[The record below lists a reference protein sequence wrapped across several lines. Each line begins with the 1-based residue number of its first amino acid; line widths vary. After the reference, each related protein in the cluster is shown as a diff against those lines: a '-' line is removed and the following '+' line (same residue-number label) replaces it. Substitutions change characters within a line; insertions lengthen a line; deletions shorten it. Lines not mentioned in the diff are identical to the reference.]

1 MFDMVLEKPLQQ
13 VSFISGC
20 RSIARFES
28 VYTNKNACEE
38 VSLYNLKS
46 SLSKYPQNRFA
57 VLLLLLRFLKIKEY
71 FDFINVIPVGKLLA
85 NTY

>member
-28 VYTNKNACEE
+28 VYTNENACEE
-38 VSLYNLKS
+38 VSLYN
-46 SLSKYPQNRFA
+46 
-57 VLLLLLRFLKIKEY
+57 
-71 FDFINVIPVGKLLA
+71 
-85 NTY
+85 